1 MTKTSN
7 DRMPQHA
14 RPAHDENLQDTKSS
28 HNGTTQHRKPA
39 HDGKPQRKTAHDV
52 IPQYIR
58 EIDAY
63 LPGKPVEEVERELGI
78 RAIKLASNENPLGPS
93 PLGVEAAKRALAE
106 ANRYPDGGSYY
117 LREALAKRLDVL
129 RANIVVGCGSTE
141 LIHVAASVLL
151 GPGESAVTS
160 EGSFPLYYIAIERM
174 GAKLIAVPLEN
185 YAFDLDAMAR
195 AVEPETKLIYVANP
209 NNPTGTV
216 FDAEAF
222 ADFLAKVPERV
233 LVVMDEAYYE
243 YVEMANYSR
252 SIELVRE
259 GKNILVLRTFSK
271 VYGLAGMRI
280 GYGIG
285 PAELLTEID
294 KIRLP
299 IPVSG
304 AAQAAALAAL
314 DDFEHVRRSIETNR
328 EGLAQIEK
336 GLREMGVRFVPSV
349 TNFILV
355 EVGEGADA
363 LAEEMLKLGVIVRP
377 MGWMGFP
384 EAIRASVGTRE
395 ENDAFL
401 RALGQLQTSAGSP
414 KRHGVGL
421 VNERE

>member
-1 MTKTSN
+1 MTNRSHGENPQYT
-7 DRMPQHA
+7 MP
-14 RPAHDENLQDTKSS
+14 PHDEKSESTK
-28 HNGTTQHRKPA
+28 HA
-39 HDGKPQRKTAHDV
+39 HDG

-63 LPGKPVEEVERELGI
+63 IPGKPVEEVERELGI
-78 RAIKLASNENPLGPS
+78 RATKLASNENPLGPS
-93 PLGVEAAKRALAE
+93 PMGVEAAKKALRE

-117 LREALAKRLDVL
+117 LREALAKRLNVP
-129 RANIVVGCGSTE
+129 RANIVVGGGSTE

-160 EGSFPLYYIAIERM
+160 EGSFPLYYIAVEKM
-174 GAKLIAVPLEN
+174 GARLIAVPLKN
-185 YAFDLDAMAR
+185 YSFDLDAMAR
-195 AVEPETKLIYVANP
+195 AVELETKLIYIANP

-216 FDAEAF
+216 FDADAF
-222 ADFLAKVPERV
+222 AEFLAKVPERV
-233 LVVMDEAYYE
+233 LVVLDEAYYE

-285 PAELLTEID
+285 PAELLTEFD

-314 DDFEHVRRSIETNR
+314 DDSEHVRRSIEVNR
-328 EGLAQIEK
+328 EGLVQLGK
-336 GLREMGVRFVPSV
+336 GLRQMGVKFVPSV
-349 TNFILV
+349 ANFILV

-384 EAIRASVGTRE
+384 EAIRVSVGATE

-401 RALGQLQTSAGSP
+401 RALARLQRQVA
-414 KRHGVGL
+414 
-421 VNERE
+421 ER

>member
-1 MTKTSN
+1 MTNRSHGENPQYT
-7 DRMPQHA
+7 MP
-14 RPAHDENLQDTKSS
+14 PHDEKSESTK
-28 HNGTTQHRKPA
+28 HA
-39 HDGKPQRKTAHDV
+39 HDG

-63 LPGKPVEEVERELGI
+63 IPGKPVEEVERELGI
-78 RAIKLASNENPLGPS
+78 RATKLASNENPLGPS
-93 PLGVEAAKRALAE
+93 PMGVEAAKKALRE

-117 LREALAKRLDVL
+117 LREALAKRLNVP
-129 RANIVVGCGSTE
+129 RANIVVGGGSTE

-160 EGSFPLYYIAIERM
+160 EGSFPLYYIAIEKM
-174 GAKLIAVPLEN
+174 GAKLIAVPLKN
-185 YAFDLDAMAR
+185 YVFDLDAIAR

-216 FDAEAF
+216 FDADAF
-222 ADFLAKVPERV
+222 AEFLAKVPERV
-233 LVVMDEAYYE
+233 LVVLDEAYYE
-243 YVEMANYSR
+243 YIETANYSR

-314 DDFEHVRRSIETNR
+314 DDSEHVRRSIEVNR
-328 EGLAQIEK
+328 EGLVQLGK
-336 GLREMGVRFVPSV
+336 GLRQMGVKFVPSV
-349 TNFILV
+349 ANFILV

-384 EAIRASVGTRE
+384 EAIRVSVGTTE

-401 RALGQLQTSAGSP
+401 RALAQLRRQVA
-414 KRHGVGL
+414 
-421 VNERE
+421 ER